1 MKLENST
8 RNLDYKIINLTSIE
22 QNDQTNV
29 IPFDKLPRLLR
40 INGTP
45 WTSERF
51 CSYPQKIIIK
61 FPHLVNISQINI
73 LSHSKKISRRL
84 QFYYYYPEDFD
95 KNKQYEYDEIP
106 FRKLGFINL
115 RDNKQCNYSV
125 RELKKIFVKIRCLFI
140 KIELENNY
148 KNYYNKYQQVGI
160 SCIEFIG
167 RYLGKYLNFLSNNEY
182 DEKGVI
188 KSNIGR
194 ILNEVCPDTFN
205 NLNKFVNNKKNYNY
219 SDYDDIKGRLDDIK
233 SEAKKIYQ
241 VELLEK
247 EASRDND
254 FDKAIE
260 LKNKKEKGKYKLKE
274 KASEINKLY
283 KSDFHNNNLD
293 LERNIDKNYENGKKI
308 NNENENGNENSL
320 NNGDNNINSSKK
332 MTKSFSAPE
341 INSQN
346 DNNTIKNLNQ
356 TIPLEELDPKHIKNF
371 NSLINFI
378 NQDGLRNLLSPK
390 IANKL
395 EGIKLLNSKL
405 DELFSSSGDELY
417 NNILQL
423 LDAIGLILEDK
434 NTLFLKQISDLM
446 EGTIKRISYD
456 ENMKNDPKIK
466 TSLNKNIVN
475 KVKEYIGLGTEF
487 KKQGKFDKATEL
499 FLLILDK
506 NILNFDNLVKS
517 LLLDDINILNS
528 NENPIN
534 NINTSNN
541 NNNNLQNNKINSKLN
556 IIKKILEDF
565 DNKVDDNITTKEAF
579 PKEAIAEFI
588 LLNMNNKDNK
598 IKKLINDLLKLYI
611 DLFGFEDLQEK
622 SLYYFKGQ
630 NELEKIANQ
639 FPALKPL
646 FNKFLTNSE
655 VNIFIPSQ
663 TKQKPKLIKN
673 SFEINYLYKKYNGK
687 NINDIDMNN
696 IENSDNNKKN
706 ENICELCKI
715 NIGEKSNEEH
725 IKECKMY
732 TTCEACSEIIK
743 VELLNNHRLE
753 LCINKN
759 NYKQC
764 NKCKEAIPNEIYNLH
779 IEKNVCN
786 PIKSDMSR
794 CPFCHH
800 DIEKEQE
807 GFYQH
812 LVIDGCAYQI

>member
-1 MKLENST
+1 MKLENSNS
-8 RNLDYKIINLTSIE
+8 NLDYKIINLTSIE
-22 QNDQTNV
+22 QNDLTNV

-61 FPHLVNISQINI
+61 FHHVVNISQINI

-84 QFYYYYPEDFD
+84 QFHYYYPDDID

-148 KNYYNKYQQVGI
+148 KNYFNKYQQVGI

-167 RYLGKYLNFLSNNEY
+167 RYLGKYSNLNFLSNDEY
-182 DEKGVI
+182 DKNGLI
-188 KSNIGR
+188 KSNIKR
-194 ILNEVCPDTFN
+194 ILNEVCPDTYN
-205 NLNKFVNNKKNYNY
+205 NLNKYVNNKKNYN
-219 SDYDDIKGRLDDIK
+219 SGDYDEIKGKFDDIKND
-233 SEAKKIYQ
+233 AKKIYQ

-260 LKNKKEKGKYKLKE
+260 FKNKKEKGKYALKE
-274 KASEINKLY
+274 KATEINKLF
-283 KSDFHNNNLD
+283 KNDFINNNLD
-293 LERNIDKNYENGKKI
+293 LERSNANRRKI
-308 NNENENGNENSL
+308 NNNNNNENGNENNL
-320 NNGDNNINSSKK
+320 NNDENNINSSKK

-346 DNNTIKNLNQ
+346 ENNSIKNLNQ
-356 TIPLEELDPKHIKNF
+356 TIPLDELDEKQVKKF

-395 EGIKLLNSKL
+395 EGIKTLNLKL
-405 DELFSSSGDELY
+405 DELFSSSGDELN

-434 NTLFLKQISDLM
+434 NTLFLKQISDLI

-466 TSLNKNIVN
+466 TSLTKNIVN
-475 KVKEYIGLGTEF
+475 KVRENIGLGVEF
-487 KKQGKFDKATEL
+487 KKQGKMDKAAEL
-499 FLLILDK
+499 FQLILDK

-528 NENPIN
+528 NENPLN
-534 NINTSNN
+534 NINNSNS
-541 NNNNLQNNKINSKLN
+541 NNNLQNNKIYSKLN
-556 IIKKILEDF
+556 IIKRILEDF
-565 DNKVDDNITTKEAF
+565 DNKVDDNITTKETF
-579 PKEAIAEFI
+579 PKEAVAEFI

-598 IKKLINDLLKLYI
+598 IKKLINDSLKLYI

-663 TKQKPKLIKN
+663 IKQKPKLIKN
-673 SFEINYLYKKYNGK
+673 SFEINYLYRKYKGN

-696 IENSDNNKKN
+696 IENKNKKI
-706 ENICELCKI
+706 ENICELCKM

-725 IKECKMY
+725 ITECKMY

-764 NKCKEAIPNEIYNLH
+764 DKCKEAIPNEIYNLH

-812 LVIDGCAYQI
+812 LVIDGCAYQV

>member
-1 MKLENST
+1 MKLENSNS
-8 RNLDYKIINLTSIE
+8 NLDYKIINLTSIE
-22 QNDQTNV
+22 QNDLTNV

-61 FPHLVNISQINI
+61 FHHVVNISQINI

-84 QFYYYYPEDFD
+84 QFYYYYPDDID

-148 KNYYNKYQQVGI
+148 KNYFNKYQQVGI

-167 RYLGKYLNFLSNNEY
+167 RYLGKYSNLNFLSNDEY
-182 DEKGVI
+182 DKNGLI
-188 KSNIGR
+188 KSNIKR
-194 ILNEVCPDTFN
+194 ILNEVCPDTYN
-205 NLNKFVNNKKNYNY
+205 NLNKYVNNKKNYN
-219 SDYDDIKGRLDDIK
+219 SGDYDEIKGKFDDIKND
-233 SEAKKIYQ
+233 AKKIYQ

-260 LKNKKEKGKYKLKE
+260 FKNKKEKGKYALKE
-274 KASEINKLY
+274 KATEINKLF
-283 KSDFHNNNLD
+283 KNDFINNNLD
-293 LERNIDKNYENGKKI
+293 LERSNANRRKI
-308 NNENENGNENSL
+308 NNNNNNENGNENNL
-320 NNGDNNINSSKK
+320 NNDENNINTSKK

-346 DNNTIKNLNQ
+346 ENNSIKNLNQ
-356 TIPLEELDPKHIKNF
+356 TIPLDELDEKQVKKF

-395 EGIKLLNSKL
+395 EGIKTLNLKL
-405 DELFSSSGDELY
+405 DELFSSSGDELN

-434 NTLFLKQISDLM
+434 NTLFLKQISDLI

-466 TSLNKNIVN
+466 TSLTKNIVN
-475 KVKEYIGLGTEF
+475 KVRENIGLGVEF

-499 FLLILDK
+499 FQLILDK

-528 NENPIN
+528 NENPLN
-534 NINTSNN
+534 NINNSNS
-541 NNNNLQNNKINSKLN
+541 NNNLQNNKIYSKLN
-556 IIKKILEDF
+556 IIKRILEDF
-565 DNKVDDNITTKEAF
+565 DNKVDDNITTKETF
-579 PKEAIAEFI
+579 PKEAVAEFI

-598 IKKLINDLLKLYI
+598 IKKLINDSLKLYI

-663 TKQKPKLIKN
+663 IKQKPKLIKN
-673 SFEINYLYKKYNGK
+673 SFEINYLYRKYKGN

-696 IENSDNNKKN
+696 IENKNKKI
-706 ENICELCKI
+706 ENICELCKM

-725 IKECKMY
+725 ITECKMY

-764 NKCKEAIPNEIYNLH
+764 DKCKEAIPNEIYNLH

-812 LVIDGCAYQI
+812 LVIDGCAYQV

>member
-1 MKLENST
+1 MKLENSNC
-8 RNLDYKIINLTSIE
+8 NLDYKIINLTSIE
-22 QNDQTNV
+22 QNDLTNV

-61 FPHLVNISQINI
+61 FHHVVNISQINI

-84 QFYYYYPEDFD
+84 QFYYYYPDDID

-148 KNYYNKYQQVGI
+148 KNYFNKYQQVGI

-167 RYLGKYLNFLSNNEY
+167 RYLGKYSNLNFLSNDEY
-182 DEKGVI
+182 DKNGLI
-188 KSNIGR
+188 KSNIKR
-194 ILNEVCPDTFN
+194 ILNEVCPDTYN
-205 NLNKFVNNKKNYNY
+205 NLNKYVNNKKNYN
-219 SDYDDIKGRLDDIK
+219 SGDYDEIKGKFDDIKND
-233 SEAKKIYQ
+233 AKKIYQ
-241 VELLEK
+241 VALLEK

-260 LKNKKEKGKYKLKE
+260 FKNKKEKGKYALKE
-274 KASEINKLY
+274 KATEINKLF
-283 KSDFHNNNLD
+283 KNDFINNNLD
-293 LERNIDKNYENGKKI
+293 LERSNANRRKI
-308 NNENENGNENSL
+308 NNNNNNENGNENNL
-320 NNGDNNINSSKK
+320 NNDENNINTSKK

-346 DNNTIKNLNQ
+346 ENNSIKNFNQ
-356 TIPLEELDPKHIKNF
+356 TIPLDELDEKQVKKF

-395 EGIKLLNSKL
+395 EGIKTLNSKL
-405 DELFSSSGDELY
+405 DELFSSSGDELN

-434 NTLFLKQISDLM
+434 NTLFLKQISDLI

-466 TSLNKNIVN
+466 TSLTKNIVN
-475 KVKEYIGLGTEF
+475 KVRENIGLGVEF
-487 KKQGKFDKATEL
+487 KKQGKMDKAAEL
-499 FLLILDK
+499 FQLILDK

-528 NENPIN
+528 NENPLN
-534 NINTSNN
+534 NINNSNS
-541 NNNNLQNNKINSKLN
+541 NNNLQNNKIYSKLN
-556 IIKKILEDF
+556 IIKRILEDF
-565 DNKVDDNITTKEAF
+565 DNKVDDNITTKETF
-579 PKEAIAEFI
+579 PKEAVAEFI

-598 IKKLINDLLKLYI
+598 IKKLINDSLKLYI

-663 TKQKPKLIKN
+663 IKQKPKLIKN
-673 SFEINYLYKKYNGK
+673 SFEINYLYRKYKGN

-696 IENSDNNKKN
+696 IENKNKKI
-706 ENICELCKI
+706 ENICELCKM

-725 IKECKMY
+725 ITECKMY

-764 NKCKEAIPNEIYNLH
+764 DKCKEAIPNEIYNLH

-812 LVIDGCAYQI
+812 LVIDGCAYQV

>member
-1 MKLENST
+1 MKLENSNS
-8 RNLDYKIINLTSIE
+8 NLDYKIINLTSIE
-22 QNDQTNV
+22 QNDLTNV

-61 FPHLVNISQINI
+61 FHHVVNISQINI

-84 QFYYYYPEDFD
+84 QFYYYYPDDID

-148 KNYYNKYQQVGI
+148 KNYFNKYQQVGI

-167 RYLGKYLNFLSNNEY
+167 RYLGKYSNLNFLSNDEY
-182 DEKGVI
+182 DKNGLI
-188 KSNIGR
+188 KSNIKR
-194 ILNEVCPDTFN
+194 ILNEVCPDTYN
-205 NLNKFVNNKKNYNY
+205 NLNKYVNNKKNYN
-219 SDYDDIKGRLDDIK
+219 SGDYDEIKGKFDDIKND
-233 SEAKKIYQ
+233 AKKIYQ

-260 LKNKKEKGKYKLKE
+260 FKNKKEKGKYALKE
-274 KASEINKLY
+274 KATEINKLF
-283 KSDFHNNNLD
+283 KNDFINNNLD
-293 LERNIDKNYENGKKI
+293 LERSNANRRKI
-308 NNENENGNENSL
+308 NNNNNNENGNEYNL
-320 NNGDNNINSSKK
+320 NNDENNINTSKK

-346 DNNTIKNLNQ
+346 ENNSIKNLNQ
-356 TIPLEELDPKHIKNF
+356 TIPLDELDEKQVKKF

-395 EGIKLLNSKL
+395 EGIKTLNLKL
-405 DELFSSSGDELY
+405 DELFSSSGDELN

-434 NTLFLKQISDLM
+434 NTLFLKQISDLI

-466 TSLNKNIVN
+466 TSLTKNIVN
-475 KVKEYIGLGTEF
+475 KLRENIGLGMEF
-487 KKQGKFDKATEL
+487 KKQGKMDKAAEL
-499 FLLILDK
+499 FQLILDK

-528 NENPIN
+528 NENPLN
-534 NINTSNN
+534 NINNSNS
-541 NNNNLQNNKINSKLN
+541 NNNLQNNKIYSKLN

-565 DNKVDDNITTKEAF
+565 DNKVDDNITTKETF
-579 PKEAIAEFI
+579 PKEAVAEFI

-598 IKKLINDLLKLYI
+598 IKKLINDSLKLYI

-663 TKQKPKLIKN
+663 IKQKPKLIKN
-673 SFEINYLYKKYNGK
+673 SFEINYLYTKYKGN

-696 IENSDNNKKN
+696 IENKNKKI
-706 ENICELCKI
+706 ENICELCKM

-725 IKECKMY
+725 ITECKMY

-764 NKCKEAIPNEIYNLH
+764 DKCKEAIPNEIYNLH

-812 LVIDGCAYQI
+812 LVIDGCAYQV

>member
-1 MKLENST
+1 MKLENSNC
-8 RNLDYKIINLTSIE
+8 NLDYKIINLTSIE
-22 QNDQTNV
+22 QNDLTNV

-61 FPHLVNISQINI
+61 FHHVVNISQINI

-84 QFYYYYPEDFD
+84 QFYYYYPDDID

-106 FRKLGFINL
+106 FKKLGFINL

-125 RELKKIFVKIRCLFI
+125 RELKKIFVKIQCLFI

-148 KNYYNKYQQVGI
+148 KNYFNKYQQVGI

-167 RYLGKYLNFLSNNEY
+167 RYLGKYSNLNFLSNDEY
-182 DEKGVI
+182 DKNGLI
-188 KSNIGR
+188 KSNIKR
-194 ILNEVCPDTFN
+194 ILNEVCPDTYN
-205 NLNKFVNNKKNYNY
+205 NLNKYVNNKKNYN
-219 SDYDDIKGRLDDIK
+219 SGDYDEIKGKFDDIKND
-233 SEAKKIYQ
+233 AKKIYQ

-260 LKNKKEKGKYKLKE
+260 FKNKKEKGKYALKE
-274 KASEINKLY
+274 KATEINKLF
-283 KSDFHNNNLD
+283 KNDFINNNLD
-293 LERNIDKNYENGKKI
+293 LERSNANRRKI
-308 NNENENGNENSL
+308 NNNNNNNENGNENNL
-320 NNGDNNINSSKK
+320 NNDENNINTSKK

-346 DNNTIKNLNQ
+346 ENNSIKNLNQ
-356 TIPLEELDPKHIKNF
+356 TIPLDELDEKQVKKF

-395 EGIKLLNSKL
+395 EGIKTLNLKL
-405 DELFSSSGDELY
+405 DELFSSSGDELN

-434 NTLFLKQISDLM
+434 NTLFLKQISDLI

-466 TSLNKNIVN
+466 TSLTKNIVN
-475 KVKEYIGLGTEF
+475 KLRENIGLGMEF
-487 KKQGKFDKATEL
+487 KKQGKMDKAAEL
-499 FLLILDK
+499 FQLILDK

-528 NENPIN
+528 NENPLN
-534 NINTSNN
+534 NINNSIS
-541 NNNNLQNNKINSKLN
+541 NNNLQNNKIYSKLN
-556 IIKKILEDF
+556 IIKRILEDF
-565 DNKVDDNITTKEAF
+565 DNKVDDNITTKETF
-579 PKEAIAEFI
+579 PKEAVAEFI

-598 IKKLINDLLKLYI
+598 IKKLINDSLKLYI

-663 TKQKPKLIKN
+663 IKQKPKLIKN
-673 SFEINYLYKKYNGK
+673 SFEINYLYRKYKGN

-696 IENSDNNKKN
+696 IENKNKKI
-706 ENICELCKI
+706 ENICELCKM

-725 IKECKMY
+725 ITECKMY

-764 NKCKEAIPNEIYNLH
+764 DKCKEAIPNEIYNLH

-812 LVIDGCAYQI
+812 LVIDGCAYQV

>member
-1 MKLENST
+1 MKLENSNS
-8 RNLDYKIINLTSIE
+8 NLDYKIINLTSIE
-22 QNDQTNV
+22 QNDLTNV

-61 FPHLVNISQINI
+61 FHHVVNISQINI

-84 QFYYYYPEDFD
+84 QFYYYYPDDID

-148 KNYYNKYQQVGI
+148 KNYFNKYQQVGI

-167 RYLGKYLNFLSNNEY
+167 RYLGKYSNLNFLSNDEY
-182 DEKGVI
+182 DKNGLI
-188 KSNIGR
+188 KSNIKR
-194 ILNEVCPDTFN
+194 ILNEVCPDTYN
-205 NLNKFVNNKKNYNY
+205 NLNKYVNNKKNYN
-219 SDYDDIKGRLDDIK
+219 SGDYDEIKGKFDDIKND
-233 SEAKKIYQ
+233 AKKIYQ

-260 LKNKKEKGKYKLKE
+260 FKNKKEKGKYALKE
-274 KASEINKLY
+274 KATEINKLF
-283 KSDFHNNNLD
+283 KNDFINNNLD
-293 LERNIDKNYENGKKI
+293 LERSNANRRKI
-308 NNENENGNENSL
+308 NNNNNENGNENNL
-320 NNGDNNINSSKK
+320 NNDENNINTSKK

-346 DNNTIKNLNQ
+346 ENNSIKNLNQ
-356 TIPLEELDPKHIKNF
+356 TIPLDELDEKQVKKF

-395 EGIKLLNSKL
+395 EGIKTLNSKL
-405 DELFSSSGDELY
+405 DELFSSSGDELN

-434 NTLFLKQISDLM
+434 NTLFLKQISDLI

-466 TSLNKNIVN
+466 TSLTKNIVN
-475 KVKEYIGLGTEF
+475 KVRENIGLGMEF
-487 KKQGKFDKATEL
+487 KKQGKMDKAAEL
-499 FLLILDK
+499 FQLILDK

-528 NENPIN
+528 NENPLN
-534 NINTSNN
+534 NINNSNS
-541 NNNNLQNNKINSKLN
+541 NNNLQNNKIYSKLN
-556 IIKKILEDF
+556 IIKRILEDF
-565 DNKVDDNITTKEAF
+565 DNKVDDNITTKETF
-579 PKEAIAEFI
+579 PKEAVAEFI

-598 IKKLINDLLKLYI
+598 IKKLINDSLKLYI

-630 NELEKIANQ
+630 NELEKIVNQ

-663 TKQKPKLIKN
+663 IKQKPKLIKN
-673 SFEINYLYKKYNGK
+673 SFEINYLYRKYKGN

-696 IENSDNNKKN
+696 IENKNKKI
-706 ENICELCKI
+706 ENICELCKM

-764 NKCKEAIPNEIYNLH
+764 DKCKEAIPNEIYNLH

-812 LVIDGCAYQI
+812 LVIDGCAYQV